1 MVLGWGMAQ
10 ADVVSFVINP
20 ATSFVQFD
28 LDSEQATFV
37 EQTPGSLQTTFSG
50 TINIDVDDP
59 MNPGSIQVVG
69 ASAQADDNG
78 SSEPGP
84 APANAAGEWATFYST
99 PRDVA
104 FRNIVV
110 DIQGPAQALS
120 GGQFDASQLSLAMT
134 AGQMD
139 YSGTTIFGVL
149 ALPGGS
155 SSLSGS
161 TAQNGSSQGSV
172 TTAGSDLVFAMNLT
186 FQFIGDMNGVATP
199 YQLTATVEAVAQNAA
214 AVPEPTTGVLFL
226 AGVLGLVMNRLRYGA
241 RISRDSST

>member
-1 MVLGWGMAQ
+1 MRKSCANIRIAGLGIWMVLGWGMAQ

-37 EQTPGSLQTTFSG
+37 EQTPGSLQTTFSD
-50 TINIDVDDP
+50 TIDIDVDDP

-110 DIQGPAQALS
+110 DIQGPAQALNLKDN
-120 GGQFDASQLSLAMT
+120 GFNVIIGQAKRFKKDWKPIGIMM
-134 AGQMD
+134 G
-139 YSGTTIFGVL
+139 
-149 ALPGGS
+149 
-155 SSLSGS
+155 
-161 TAQNGSSQGSV
+161 
-172 TTAGSDLVFAMNLT
+172 MNICV
-186 FQFIGDMNGVATP
+186 IGFV
-199 YQLTATVEAVAQNAA
+199 Y
-214 AVPEPTTGVLFL
+214 
-226 AGVLGLVMNRLRYGA
+226 R
-241 RISRDSST
+241 SW